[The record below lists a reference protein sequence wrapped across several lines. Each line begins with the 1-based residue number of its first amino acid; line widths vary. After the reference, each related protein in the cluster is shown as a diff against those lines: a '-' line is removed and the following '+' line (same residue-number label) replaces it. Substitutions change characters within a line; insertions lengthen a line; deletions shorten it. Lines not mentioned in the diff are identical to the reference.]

1 MVFAN
6 GYGLRRLDETAGA
19 LREPSQVHGRSP
31 FISVTCKFARLSAR
45 FLVTLPKILG
55 SRRKNS
61 REFQKLYPNGLK

>member
-45 FLVTLPKILG
+45 F
-55 SRRKNS
+55 
-61 REFQKLYPNGLK
+61 